1 MSDPNKDAIVI
12 RELSKSFDTVRA
24 VERLSV
30 EVHAGE
36 IFGLLGPN
44 GAGKTTTI
52 RMLSAL
58 IAPTSGSA
66 WVAGYQ
72 VGPQNQQIRQ
82 NVGILTETPGMY
94 DQLSAERNLRFFAE
108 MYDVAD
114 IPGQVA
120 RYLQMLGLWERRYEP
135 VGTFSKGMRQ
145 KLAIA
150 RALLHE
156 PKVLFL
162 DEPTSGLD
170 PEAARLVRQFI
181 SELREEGRTI
191 VLCTHNLDEADR
203 LCDRIAVFKGTLLA
217 LDTPTALRRKLFGR
231 KVVFHL
237 VEMQPQFL
245 SAVSRFDFVQ
255 SSEAVDNKLVV
266 GLDDPEAHNPAIV
279 ESLVEAGAKIQ
290 FVGEVRQRLE
300 DVYLELVKA

>member
-82 NVGILTETPGMY
+82 NVGILTET
-94 DQLSAERNLRFFAE
+94 
-108 MYDVAD
+108 
-114 IPGQVA
+114 
-120 RYLQMLGLWERRYEP
+120 
-135 VGTFSKGMRQ
+135 
-145 KLAIA
+145 
-150 RALLHE
+150 
-156 PKVLFL
+156 
-162 DEPTSGLD
+162 
-170 PEAARLVRQFI
+170 
-181 SELREEGRTI
+181 
-191 VLCTHNLDEADR
+191 
-203 LCDRIAVFKGTLLA
+203 
-217 LDTPTALRRKLFGR
+217 
-231 KVVFHL
+231 
-237 VEMQPQFL
+237 
-245 SAVSRFDFVQ
+245 
-255 SSEAVDNKLVV
+255 
-266 GLDDPEAHNPAIV
+266 
-279 ESLVEAGAKIQ
+279 
-290 FVGEVRQRLE
+290 
-300 DVYLELVKA
+300 